1 MLCRWSLSPMKLVG
15 LNTLMRVLTVLKTR
29 LSCFAASN
37 GPCRGVPYHAVHLE
51 YLPIINLGRNVPS
64 RRPPVLLLL
73 VSIAMKEARIY
84 LD

>member
-1 MLCRWSLSPMKLVG
+1 MKLVG

-29 LSCFAASN
+29 LVVFAASN

-64 RRPPVLLLL
+64 RASSRAMRF

>member
-1 MLCRWSLSPMKLVG
+1 MKLVG
-15 LNTLMRVLTVLKTR
+15 LNTLMRVLTVLKLVCR
-29 LSCFAASN
+29 VAASN

-64 RRPPVLLLL
+64 RASSHAITCLFHRQGKRLD
-73 VSIAMKEARIY
+73 IY